1 MAKAKKNTVNN
12 TINIKSLPVQCH
24 VGASKFVND
33 DWGTIAFSIPRN
45 QIQNKFAD
53 PELRYNF
60 IYFLF
65 GYENSKEVV
74 YVGQAKKRNSGES
87 VLARLREHDDST
99 TEKYRDKWEW
109 IIAVTNKNDAWG
121 LDDLN
126 ALEHAFYN
134 EIPAD
139 QNLNGNNPNSGGA
152 DYDAYVD
159 KISQI
164 KSLITAIGFSIFSDE
179 ETTEKIQV
187 TSEVNEFTIVEDL
200 QNGMARI
207 PEIVTPQKVV
217 KSMVDMLPAEVW
229 NSHTTFLD
237 PACKGGEY
245 LREIYDRLMETE
257 ILQSE
262 FPDEF
267 ERSNHILSKQI
278 YGIAL
283 SQVSLERT
291 AKKLRGF
298 DHNIRV
304 IPNYIDKLKG
314 FNMGSRPDGSQ
325 NNIQDILNKDY
336 RKEMKIDVVI
346 GNPPYQENDNGDG
359 TSASA
364 IYHRFIEMAIN
375 LSNNLVTLVVPSR
388 WMSDLP
394 RGINRQWLEDFRQR
408 KDFKYLVDYQDSK
421 DAFVG
426 VNIAGGVCY
435 FAIEKDFS
443 GITHRIYKNGDTIDE
458 WDAPLCINGDTI
470 IRDKIKAEIAQKFR
484 CSQTIDKYMSSKTPF
499 QKERGTQVPFD
510 TSWIMYS
517 DIKDEENTIK
527 YFTKQSLLGYGYISP
542 ELVEKGAE
550 MVHLPKILL
559 QTSAPTDGNVLNKPI
574 YAGVNS
580 TCASS
585 WLVLCDKALLKNEI
599 ECMNC
604 IKYIKSKTLRFLVSC
619 VKSTQHSTKEVYKL
633 VPIQDFT
640 STSDIDWSKSVDEI
654 DQQLYKK
661 YGLTQEEID
670 YIEKTI
676 KPME

>member
-1 MAKAKKNTVNN
+1 MAKAKKNSVNN

-24 VGASKFVND
+24 IGASKFVND

-74 YVGQAKKRNSGES
+74 YVGQAKKRNNGES

-99 TEKYRDKWEW
+99 TEKYRDRWEW

-217 KSMVDMLPAEVW
+217 KAMVDMLPAEVW

-257 ILQSE
+257 LLQSE

-304 IPNYIDKLKG
+304 IPNYINILKG
-314 FNMGSRPDGSQ
+314 LKTVTEQGKDDDAGRQ
-325 NNIQDILNKDY
+325 LTIQDILNKEFG
-336 RKEMKIDVVI
+336 KEMKIDVVI
-346 GNPPYQENDNGDG
+346 GNPPYSEESGGGGRTARQGA
-359 TSASA
+359 TL
-364 IYHRFIEMAIN
+364 YHRFIELGLNIADITCMITKN
-375 LSNNLVTLVVPSR
+375 NWLSSDTLSNIRNNMIKT
-388 WMSDLP
+388 
-394 RGINRQWLEDFRQR
+394 GIVEINNYPLYGEV
-408 KDFKYLVDYQDSK
+408 FK
-421 DAFVG
+421 G
-426 VNIAGGVCY
+426 VSVSVASFIVKKGY
-435 FAIEKDFS
+435 EKES
-443 GITHRIYKNGDTIDE
+443 SYNEIKNGKTVSTYTQSLKDMV
-458 WDAPLCINGDTI
+458 CIPDCKEMISIVKKTACSNYFDRFVYSKMPFGIASDG
-470 IRDKIKAEIAQKFR
+470 KIGATGKGAYI
-484 CSQTIDKYMSSKTPF
+484 
-499 QKERGTQVPFD
+499 D
-510 TSWIMYS
+510 TSLIETDYY
-517 DIKDEENTIK
+517 NT
-527 YFTKQSLLGYGYISP
+527 P
-542 ELVEKGAE
+542 
-550 MVHLPKILL
+550 ILFN
-559 QTSAPTDGNVLNKPI
+559 D
-574 YAGVNS
+574 
-580 TCASS
+580 
-585 WLVLCDKALLKNEI
+585 
-599 ECMNC
+599 
-604 IKYIKSKTLRFLVSC
+604 
-619 VKSTQHSTKEVYKL
+619 
-633 VPIQDFT
+633 
-640 STSDIDWSKSVDEI
+640 
-654 DQQLYKK
+654 
-661 YGLTQEEID
+661 
-670 YIEKTI
+670 
-676 KPME
+676 